1 MTRRNQLRDAWQR
14 VTTDV
19 AEQCVRHGRDPADV
33 TVIAVTKGH
42 CVEDIGLLAEL
53 GVTDVGESRDSEAR
67 DKREHM
73 SDVALRWHCIGQVQ
87 TNKAAK
93 VVTWADVVHSVDRPN
108 LASALARAVPP
119 GRTLEVLLQVNTEEA
134 DAGDPQPGRGGIG
147 PASLPDLVRQV
158 EALPQLSIAGLMTV
172 APTAG
177 APGPGFRLVA
187 GLLAELRTTHPQ
199 ARMLSAGMSG
209 DYAEAIAAGATHLR
223 IGTAILGSR

>member
-14 VTTDV
+14 VTADV

-42 CVEDIGLLAEL
+42 PAADIKFLSEL
-53 GVTDVGESRDSEAR
+53 GVTDVGESRDGEAR
-67 DKREHM
+67 AKREEL
-73 SDVALRWHCIGQVQ
+73 SGLQLRWHCIGQVQ

-93 VVTWADVVHSVDRPN
+93 VVTWADVVHSADRPN
-108 LASALARAVPP
+108 VASALARAVPS
-119 GRTLEVLLQVNTEEA
+119 GRKLDVLLQVNTDGEA
-134 DAGDPQPGRGGIG
+134 GLSPPRRGGIE
-147 PASLPDLVRQV
+147 PASLPDLVRHV
-158 EALPQLSIAGLMTV
+158 EALPQLTIAGLMTV
-172 APTAG
+172 APPAG
-177 APGPGFRLVA
+177 DPGRGFRLVA
-187 GLLAELRTTHPQ
+187 GLLAELQVTHPE